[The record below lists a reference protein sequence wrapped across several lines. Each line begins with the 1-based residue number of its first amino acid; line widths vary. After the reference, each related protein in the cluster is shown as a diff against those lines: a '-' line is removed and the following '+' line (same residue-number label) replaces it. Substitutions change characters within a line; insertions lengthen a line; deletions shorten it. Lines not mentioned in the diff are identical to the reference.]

1 MGGWH
6 RIAGLLALL
15 AAGSAAAQG
24 IHRWTD
30 ERGRVHYGNEPP
42 RNARAVP
49 VPERVQTYAGPVE
62 VHRVPGVVKAPG
74 AAAAEPVVMYATA
87 WCSFCKRAR
96 AYFQRNGI
104 AYVEHDVEKSPAAKA
119 EFARLGG
126 KGVPLIVVGRAAM
139 SGFSESGFEALLAR
153 SGRQR

>member
-1 MGGWH
+1 MGSWQTLFGS
-6 RIAGLLALL
+6 LALL
-15 AAGSAAAQG
+15 AAGAAAAQG

-42 RNARAVP
+42 RNARAIE
-49 VPERVQTYAGPVE
+49 VPERINTYGGPVE
-62 VHRVPGVVKAPG
+62 VRRVPGVVKTPG
-74 AAAAEPVVMYATA
+74 AAAAQPVVMYATA
-87 WCSFCKRAR
+87 WCPYCKKAR

-104 AYVEHDVEKSPAAKA
+104 AYVEHDVEKSAEAKA

-126 KGVPLIVVGRAAM
+126 KGVPLIVAGRAAM

-153 SGRQR
+153 SGR